1 MLLFVFKCQL
11 LLREQLIMHGVS
23 QFLCSA
29 FLCTL
34 TGVKSVQAQSSAAK
48 AKQAQNEQQLS
59 ALQAQLTAAETA
71 AQEAATAAL
80 EASDRIPALEHHL
93 RRGEAKVAATNA
105 QMSSLQNRLAEAN
118 RRIDSDAAATATLE
132 MQLDLAQSQLATAA
146 AAAQQRVLALPA
158 AVQQGSGLAELRA
171 VRAEAGA
178 QQARL
183 STELAAAKAALVESQ
198 HKLKSAVLDNH
209 RHREDYQAD
218 LHEAQNSLLA
228 DQDTLQQRCSPF
240 LTMVYAFADC
250 SKAMVENCVAW
261 ICHCTV
267 CHIMCTGV
275 FTYSV
280 VI

>member
-1 MLLFVFKCQL
+1 M
-11 LLREQLIMHGVS
+11 
-23 QFLCSA
+23 
-29 FLCTL
+29 
-34 TGVKSVQAQSSAAK
+34 QAQSSAAK

-59 ALQAQLTAAETA
+59 ALQAQLTAAEAA

-80 EASDRIPALEHHL
+80 EASDRIPALEHQL
-93 RRGEAKVAATNA
+93 RRGEAKVAGTNA

-118 RRIDSDAAATATLE
+118 RRIDADAAATATLE
-132 MQLDLAQSQLATAA
+132 MQLDLAQSELATAA
-146 AAAQQRVLALPA
+146 AQQHVLALPA
-158 AVQQGSGLAELRA
+158 SGQQGSSMADLHA
-171 VRAEAGA
+171 VRAEDRA

-183 STELAAAKAALVESQ
+183 NSELAAAKAALAESQ

-250 SKAMVENCVAW
+250 
-261 ICHCTV
+261 
-267 CHIMCTGV
+267 
-275 FTYSV
+275 
-280 VI
+280 

>member
-1 MLLFVFKCQL
+1 V
-11 LLREQLIMHGVS
+11 
-23 QFLCSA
+23 
-29 FLCTL
+29 
-34 TGVKSVQAQSSAAK
+34 
-48 AKQAQNEQQLS
+48 KQAQIEQQLS
-59 ALQAQLTAAETA
+59 ASATAEAA
-71 AQEAATAAL
+71 AQEVATAGL
-80 EASDRIPALEHHL
+80 EASDRIPALEHQL
-93 RRGEAKVAATNA
+93 RRGEAKVAGTNA

-118 RRIDSDAAATATLE
+118 RQIDSDAAATATLE

-198 HKLKSAVLDNH
+198 HKLKSAVLETH
-209 RHREDYQAD
+209 RHREDHQAD

-250 SKAMVENCVAW
+250 
-261 ICHCTV
+261 
-267 CHIMCTGV
+267 
-275 FTYSV
+275 
-280 VI
+280 